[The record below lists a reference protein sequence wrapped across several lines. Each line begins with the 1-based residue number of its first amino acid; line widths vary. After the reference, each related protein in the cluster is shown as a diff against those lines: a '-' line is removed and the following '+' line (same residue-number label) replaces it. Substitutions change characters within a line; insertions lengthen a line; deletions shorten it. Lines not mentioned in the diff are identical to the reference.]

1 MSLSS
6 NERDGSISRFF
17 RKPMRN
23 VVMGVNFV
31 IFSAP
36 IQRHRT
42 ARIYRI
48 MSWNCAFCVFSTILL
63 HLLLTHINTSH
74 NNDNNFLAYCGIDGC
89 DRSFRKANT
98 FARHVR
104 EKHRSYLY
112 NNRQEVELQTLEN
125 KTGKFTLIYNYIM
138 FVVLSTR
145 SVFKLI
151 MLTCVSRVSSSK
163 ASASTRLLLGRALGL
178 GKLKQCL

>member
-1 MSLSS
+1 
-6 NERDGSISRFF
+6 
-17 RKPMRN
+17 
-23 VVMGVNFV
+23 
-31 IFSAP
+31 
-36 IQRHRT
+36 
-42 ARIYRI
+42 

-145 SVFKLI
+145 SVFKLNYNVD
-151 MLTCVSRVSSSK
+151 MCFSRVLLEGVRFHALAARPGPGPRQIETVSLSFSVKYHTPKIHTYLFYDK
-163 ASASTRLLLGRALGL
+163 AKNCIAKEPLS
-178 GKLKQCL
+178 